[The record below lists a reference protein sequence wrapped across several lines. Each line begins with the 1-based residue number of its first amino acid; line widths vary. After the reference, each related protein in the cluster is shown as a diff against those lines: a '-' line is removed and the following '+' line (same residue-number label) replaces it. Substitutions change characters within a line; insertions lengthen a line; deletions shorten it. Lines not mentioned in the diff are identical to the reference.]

1 MESDFYSLNNR
12 KQAEFLACIEK
23 VGMQIVYGTYKPT
36 QLSVFVPFC
45 EYMDDID
52 ALTFLTIIKD
62 FGDATEPF
70 SSDDLLNAFGK
81 FVPKIHYEEEEM
93 IFCSVNEEYDF

>member
-1 MESDFYSLNNR
+1 MESDFYSLNNS

-23 VGMQIVYGTYKPT
+23 VGMQIVFGTYKSI
-36 QLSVFVPFC
+36 QLTIFVPFA

-52 ALTFLTIIKD
+52 AIIFLTMLKD
-62 FGDATEPF
+62 FADAEEPF

-93 IFCSVNEEYDF
+93 IFCSMNEEYDF